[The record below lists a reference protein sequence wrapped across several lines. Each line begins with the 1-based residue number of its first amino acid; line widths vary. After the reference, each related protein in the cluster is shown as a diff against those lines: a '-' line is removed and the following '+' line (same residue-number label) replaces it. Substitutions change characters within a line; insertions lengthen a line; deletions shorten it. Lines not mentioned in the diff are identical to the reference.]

1 MTEFEKEVMAAAKAE
16 ISRLAASA
24 YSEDGVSLYDHI
36 RLTSRDEEELRSYM
50 SNVMETLRVRFKG
63 KDIPWP
69 ESSSFPDTIATSV
82 DVNTLATYYFV
93 YSICAEW
100 FRRKY
105 VAKYEEYAAK
115 AKAALENLV
124 ILVKTRKEPTKGG
137 IKL

>member
-1 MTEFEKEVMAAAKAE
+1 MAENENTTILTAAKAE

-36 RLTSRDEEELRSYM
+36 RVTSRDESTLNAFIVNGEAELLARLKGRQISDFKDAI
-50 SNVMETLRVRFKG
+50 STTEVGTLKNEYLQNYV
-63 KDIPWP
+63 
-69 ESSSFPDTIATSV
+69 
-82 DVNTLATYYFV
+82 
-93 YSICAEW
+93 CAEW

-137 IKL
+137 INL